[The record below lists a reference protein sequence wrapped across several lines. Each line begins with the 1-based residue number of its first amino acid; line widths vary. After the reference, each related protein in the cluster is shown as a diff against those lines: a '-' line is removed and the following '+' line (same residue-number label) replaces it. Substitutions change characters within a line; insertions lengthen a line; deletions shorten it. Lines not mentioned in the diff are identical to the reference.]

1 MQFSALV
8 IIRIYLFI
16 FWAER
21 HILMVSERW
30 HVTHW
35 STFQKHIWIEAAIL
49 NSHSISQ
56 YLLFCHFFFFF
67 FCTREF
73 TKALTK
79 HEHIQII
86 NHYYII
92 LLHIYSHKIFLCFSQ
107 CLLLCFFHASFCWHI
122 IGFIPQPFLFPPKW
136 SEKACSTS

>member
-1 MQFSALV
+1 MQFSTLV

-21 HILMVSERW
+21 HIIMVSERW

-56 YLLFCHFFFFF
+56 YLLFCHFFFFLYS
-67 FCTREF
+67 RVH
-73 TKALTK
+73 KS
-79 HEHIQII
+79 I
-86 NHYYII
+86 NKTWTHSNYQPLLYYITTYI
-92 LLHIYSHKIFLCFSQ
+92 LAQNIPLFLSVSPPLFLSCIFLLTYNRIHSSAFPFSSKVKRKS
-107 CLLLCFFHASFCWHI
+107 L
-122 IGFIPQPFLFPPKW
+122 
-136 SEKACSTS
+136 